1 MSDDRQRSVQEQYGR
16 VAENYATSTTHAV
29 PTGLV
34 QISSVL
40 APLGRRFAVAVD
52 VGTGAGH
59 SAFDLAPLAEK
70 VFAADI
76 TPEMLEQ
83 VRRLRNEKGLGNVAT
98 VQCAAESLPFEDGSV
113 DLVASRTAAHHFTDV
128 TAWLAESARVLR
140 AGGMLALADTISP
153 EDESV
158 AEWMH
163 RVESWRDPSHGR
175 NYSASQWARM
185 CESAGLRVM
194 EMADARVD
202 LEFDDWVVRA
212 GMEPESAE
220 RLRNVF
226 LMAGD
231 AVRADFGIAVS
242 DAGVITFHWPMQ
254 VILAEKPAEPTA

>member
-1 MSDDRQRSVQEQYGR
+1 MADERARSVQEQYGR
-16 VAENYATSTTHAV
+16 VAANYATSTTHAI

-34 QISSVL
+34 HLSSVL
-40 APLGRRFAVAVD
+40 APLRRRFAVAVD

-83 VRRLRNEKGLGNVAT
+83 VQRLRNERGLGNVAT
-98 VQCAAESLPFEDGSV
+98 VQCAAEALPFEDASV
-113 DLVASRTAAHHFTDV
+113 DLVASRTAAHHFTDAR
-128 TAWLAESARVLR
+128 AWLAESARVLR
-140 AGGMLALADTISP
+140 AGGLLALADTVSP
-153 EDESV
+153 DDSAV

-175 NYSASQWARM
+175 NYSATQWARM
-185 CESAGLRVM
+185 CEEAGLRVV

-202 LEFDDWVVRA
+202 LEYEDWVERA
-212 GMEPESAE
+212 GMEAGSAG

-231 AVRADFGIAVS
+231 AVRAAFGIEVS
-242 DAGVITFHWPMQ
+242 DAGVITFYWPMQ
-254 VILAEKPAEPTA
+254 VILAEKPPAPTA

>member
-1 MSDDRQRSVQEQYGR
+1 MSEQRQRSVQEQYGR
-16 VAENYATSTTHAV
+16 VAANYATSTTHAI
-29 PTGLV
+29 PSGLV

-59 SAFDLAPLAEK
+59 SAFDLAPLADK

-76 TPEMLEQ
+76 TPQMLEQ
-83 VRRLRNEKGLGNVAT
+83 VQRLRNERGLGNVAT
-98 VQCAAESLPFEDGSV
+98 VQCAAESLPFEAETV

-128 TAWLAESARVLR
+128 RAWLAESARVLR
-140 AGGMLALADTISP
+140 AGGLLALVDTVSP
-153 EDESV
+153 DDEAV

-175 NYSASQWARM
+175 NHSASQWAHL
-185 CESAGLRVM
+185 CAEAGLRVV

-202 LEFDDWVVRA
+202 LEYEDWVERA
-212 GMEPESAE
+212 GMEAESAA

-231 AVRADFGIAVS
+231 AVREAFGIQVS
-242 DAGVITFHWPMQ
+242 DAGVITFYWPMQ
-254 VILAEKPAEPTA
+254 VILAEKPQTPGA